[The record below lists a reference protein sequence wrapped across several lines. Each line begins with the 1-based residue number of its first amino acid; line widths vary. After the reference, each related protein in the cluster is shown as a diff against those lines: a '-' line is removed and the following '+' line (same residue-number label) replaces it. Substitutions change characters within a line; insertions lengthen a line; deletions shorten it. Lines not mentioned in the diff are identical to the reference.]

1 MLNNIADWERRL
13 LECAKASPD
22 DKMSD
27 SDRIMCLEDM
37 CPEAI
42 QRCLPEKAPNGQ
54 IRKYN
59 DYKDAIDQYYYE
71 EKRWSKSHRPK
82 VHLINEENANDT
94 ETDPHTC
101 QICEKPKIS
110 SVVQVDDQ
118 WTTNLLGE
126 INALVKSKIGGSK
139 GK

>member
-37 CPEAI
+37 CPEAM
-42 QRCLPEKAPNGQ
+42 QRYLPEKAPNGQ

-59 DYKDAIDQYYYE
+59 DYKDAIDQYYYD
-71 EKRWSKSHRPK
+71 EKRWSKSHRQK
-82 VHLINEENANDT
+82 VHLINEENATTPRPTRTRARSARN
-94 ETDPHTC
+94 PRFR
-101 QICEKPKIS
+101 QSFKWMINGLRIS
-110 SVVQVDDQ
+110 S
-118 WTTNLLGE
+118 GR
-126 INALVKSKIGGSK
+126 
-139 GK
+139 